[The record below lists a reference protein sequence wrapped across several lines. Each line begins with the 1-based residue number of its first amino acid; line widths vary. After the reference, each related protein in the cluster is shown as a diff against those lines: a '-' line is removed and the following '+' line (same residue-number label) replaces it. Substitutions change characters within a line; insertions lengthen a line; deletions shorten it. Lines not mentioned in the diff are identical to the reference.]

1 MADNFKGL
9 SKETLASALEIKN
22 SMKDIGMATQDLNKL
37 LQSTSGYLVNV
48 SSEFNKISNAAG
60 KVADLQEQARRSS
73 AATQKAFVEQG
84 KQLSIVKSLNIQI
97 DDLYRAASKETKT
110 TKFNLEKQAQN
121 LAAARDNAQ
130 ALADNFKSIAESSAE
145 LDSST
150 EVFSLLAEIMSSTP
164 LLKTFSGPFEAAAE
178 ASRKQVLENA
188 KSLSIKE
195 RISKVTAKEL
205 ATGKGLTKQRI
216 QDLGLQDIVGSRAG
230 ISAANL
236 LKTAQATA
244 KTQSAGMA
252 GLLAGFK
259 ALSNLNFKALGSLLG
274 KEYIKAA
281 TTADERTTS
290 IAKNLS
296 IGKEAADGVYSNL
309 KSLKGTLD
317 SSLQSTKKIV
327 DAFNDLSELSDFSFI
342 ATKNQVDAQISLTKE
357 IGVSK
362 EAALGYQS
370 AVAVSNIDAKKGLDI
385 VYDQIAAFANQNK
398 IVADGRKIFDQIN
411 KTSKLIQLN
420 FRGNFDSLVKTTL
433 QANKLGLSLDQVS
446 KVGESL
452 LNFEQSI
459 SSELEAELLT
469 GRDLNLEK
477 ARLFALNHDIAG
489 LTQEI
494 ANQGITAEKFTAM
507 NVIQQEAIAKTL
519 GMQASSL
526 GEALYN
532 QKLIEQTA
540 GSYTKEL
547 RNQAEQLKKSNNT
560 QNIGKAIELE
570 KRAAAIENGILQG
583 KSLEQAQK
591 SVTVQEQY
599 ADALEQAKELF
610 SDLATGGYLE
620 TLVDGFKVLIG
631 FIKTFGA
638 IIDIAVIK
646 PLNIVVNL
654 AMAAFQAMAA
664 LVPGSG
670 VTMKDAKESYDF
682 AKANFKD
689 MGVNTGNLLGVT
701 DQKNTYTKQILNN
714 NPNQAN
720 PSSYENKDSAE
731 TNKLLNEL
739 ISATKAGGNVIMS
752 STAVG
757 HVGAM
762 NTFSI

>member
-1 MADNFKGL
+1 MADDKINKDNVAQA
-9 SKETLASALEIKN
+9 KEYLRTLIEA
-22 SMKDIGMATQDLNKL
+22 KDISRDITDFTKQL
-37 LQSTSGYLVNV
+37 LKNYEG
-48 SSEFNKISNAAG
+48 
-60 KVADLQEQARRSS
+60 SS
-73 AATQKAFVEQG
+73 AQISSILSTYRDISKAINDQSSNILQVLDAE
-84 KQLSIVKSLNIQI
+84 KSTKDIVKDILKNKNLSRKLESEELSLRNQQNALLEEQI
-97 DDLYRAASKETKT
+97 R
-110 TKFNLEKQAQN
+110 LEKQA
-121 LAAARDNAQ
+121 
-130 ALADNFKSIAESSAE
+130 SIAAEQENMQLFDSYIKEGAALSDKLSLNQQILKTIQAQNAE
-145 LDSST
+145 LDYTIKANNIAKDISEKADKKTKNISALT
-150 EVFSLLAEIMSSTP
+150 NIIKSIP
-164 LLKTFSGPFEAAAE
+164 GLKEFAKPFEEAEKAARKAAL
-178 ASRKQVLENA
+178 ASKSASDIFKEGAKAFLGAVDFRK
-188 KSLSIKE
+188 
-195 RISKVTAKEL
+195 
-205 ATGKGLTKQRI
+205 
-216 QDLGLQDIVGSRAG
+216 LG
-230 ISAANL
+230 AAL
-236 LKTAQATA
+236 GTQYIKTAV
-244 KTQSAGMA
+244 
-252 GLLAGFK
+252 
-259 ALSNLNFKALGSLLG
+259 
-274 KEYIKAA
+274 
-281 TTADERTTS
+281 TADERTTC

-296 IGKEAADGVYSNL
+296 LGKEAADGVYSNL
-309 KSLKGTLD
+309 KNFKGTLD
-317 SSLQSTKKIV
+317 SSLQSTQKLV

-342 ATKNQVDAQISLTKE
+342 ATKNQVDAQILLTKE

-385 VYDQIAAFANQNK
+385 VYDQIAAFANQNG

-507 NVIQQEAIAKTL
+507 NVIQQEAIAKAL

-583 KSLEQAQK
+583 KSLKEAQK

-610 SDLATGGYLE
+610 SDLSTGGYIE
-620 TLVDGFKVLIG
+620 SLVDSFKVLIG
-631 FIKTFGA
+631 FLRKVGA
-638 IIDIAVIK
+638 IIDIAIIK
-646 PLNIVVNL
+646 PLSIAFNL
-654 AMAAFQAMAA
+654 ASAASIAIGA

-670 VTMKDAKESYDF
+670 YTFKDAKASYDL
-682 AKANFKD
+682 AAAGIAD
-689 MGVNTGNLLGVT
+689 MGVNSANLLGIT
-701 DQKNTYTKQILNN
+701 DQKNTYTKQIINN
-714 NPNQAN
+714 NLNQAN